1 MQAAAVPLQVTIAA
15 VGDLMLGSWIVDYV
29 DHYGGS
35 HPFDSTCAVIRS
47 ADVAIG
53 NLEAPLTKTGA
64 MAANKTYTFKVP
76 PHFASA
82 IKESG
87 IDVVTL
93 ANNHMIDF
101 GCEGLM
107 NTIAALDSAGVQHC
121 GAGENLRQA
130 SAPATLQV
138 AGLKVAF
145 VGFTLTFPKEFWAT
159 SHSCGTCFA
168 EESLLTRVLQE
179 CERSADLTVVSLH
192 WGEEKK
198 TTPKE
203 YQPLL
208 AHQIIDLGADLV
220 LGHHPHVLQGLEIY
234 KNRLIAYSLGN
245 YVFGSY
251 SQDARTSMVLQVT
264 MDKTGLVK
272 AQVSPIFVYNY
283 KVQFQPKL
291 LRGKARQAVLQELN
305 ELSSGLNAGRK
316 ILNTAGEIFPIEVH
330 TESR

>member
-1 MQAAAVPLQVTIAA
+1 
-15 VGDLMLGSWIVDYV
+15 
-29 DHYGGS
+29 
-35 HPFDSTCAVIRS
+35 
-47 ADVAIG
+47 
-53 NLEAPLTKTGA
+53 
-64 MAANKTYTFKVP
+64 
-76 PHFASA
+76 
-82 IKESG
+82 
-87 IDVVTL
+87 
-93 ANNHMIDF
+93 
-101 GCEGLM
+101 
-107 NTIAALDSAGVQHC
+107 
-121 GAGENLRQA
+121 
-130 SAPATLQV
+130 
-138 AGLKVAF
+138 
-145 VGFTLTFPKEFWAT
+145 
-159 SHSCGTCFA
+159 
-168 EESLLTRVLQE
+168 
-179 CERSADLTVVSLH
+179 
-192 WGEEKK
+192 
-198 TTPKE
+198 
-203 YQPLL
+203 
-208 AHQIIDLGADLV
+208 V